1 VIFLVSNCISAFCHF
16 YIYACL
22 LRAIGKYDK
31 VKFSLA
37 VSPGQPLFKLR
48 WTQEATSSTPT
59 LSISEISVK
68 GSGSDKDTCQ
78 LYQKIEFDKDG

>member
-1 VIFLVSNCISAFCHF
+1 VILIVSNRIS
-16 YIYACL
+16 IYNNYWFL
-22 LRAIGKYDK
+22 LCAIENYDK
-31 VKFSLA
+31 VKFTQA
-37 VSPGQPLFKLR
+37 VSPGQPLFILR

-68 GSGSDKDTCQ
+68 ASGSDKDTCQ